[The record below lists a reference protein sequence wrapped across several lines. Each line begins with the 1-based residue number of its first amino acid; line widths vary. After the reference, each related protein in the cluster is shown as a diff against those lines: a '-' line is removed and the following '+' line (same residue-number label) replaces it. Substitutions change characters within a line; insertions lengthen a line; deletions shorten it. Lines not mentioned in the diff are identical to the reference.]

1 MFFWTLKRRG
11 NRRQESSGMMA
22 AERDQER
29 DQERSSAAVI
39 LPRNRERKALQSTP
53 CSSAAAGGLRISASR
68 WTSAL
73 HPTTV
78 SPGPTVQRRST
89 TMEKVEL
96 LICSTFF
103 LLMQSTPTAPV
114 TVTTKQPLVEVH
126 ENESAVLSCE
136 FQTQADPT
144 PRIEWKKRTETSVR
158 FIYFRKEFLEDLVG
172 RATIEGA
179 TITIQKV
186 TQMDAAVYHCEVS
199 ASQDTVSLGETNV
212 TLRVLVP
219 PNTPSCEVPSSALT
233 GTRVTLRCWD
243 RQSVPPA
250 TYSWFKDNKLLS
262 VNRASNTTYALDPR
276 AGTLEFNPISRADSG
291 RYHCEASNGV
301 GAPKSCKGNHIHI
314 DDVDVSAVVVGVV
327 LVTLLLALCSLVGCY
342 TYRQG
347 YLSRECRPPW
357 AVGRRRSG
365 KWMQPDASS
374 TKDSHLSM
382 SLPVCLP
389 VCLCPQKAAED

>member
-1 MFFWTLKRRG
+1 
-11 NRRQESSGMMA
+11 
-22 AERDQER
+22 
-29 DQERSSAAVI
+29 
-39 LPRNRERKALQSTP
+39 
-53 CSSAAAGGLRISASR
+53 
-68 WTSAL
+68 
-73 HPTTV
+73 
-78 SPGPTVQRRST
+78 
-89 TMEKVEL
+89 
-96 LICSTFF
+96 
-103 LLMQSTPTAPV
+103 MQSTPTAPV

-144 PRIEWKKRTETSVR
+144 PRIEWKKRTETSVH

-301 GAPKSCKGNHIHI
+301 GVPKSCKGNHIHI

-374 TKDSHLSM
+374 TRLTPVHVSPRLSPCV
-382 SLPVCLP
+382 SLS
-389 VCLCPQKAAED
+389 AEGRRGR

>member
-1 MFFWTLKRRG
+1 
-11 NRRQESSGMMA
+11 
-22 AERDQER
+22 
-29 DQERSSAAVI
+29 
-39 LPRNRERKALQSTP
+39 
-53 CSSAAAGGLRISASR
+53 
-68 WTSAL
+68 
-73 HPTTV
+73 
-78 SPGPTVQRRST
+78 
-89 TMEKVEL
+89 MEKVEL
-96 LICSTFF
+96 LICSAFF

-144 PRIEWKKRTETSVR
+144 PRIEWKKRTETSVH

-276 AGTLEFNPISRADSG
+276 AGTLVRNTPHTHTHTHTHLKFLMVSHFQHLTDISYAVVSLCVEQEFNPISRADSG

-301 GAPKSCKGNHIHI
+301 GVPKSCKGNHIHI

-347 YLSRECRPPW
+347 YLSQ
-357 AVGRRRSG
+357 GRRGRSFWISQCHG
-365 KWMQPDASS
+365 VTQISS
-374 TKDSHLSM
+374 QNLHGADDTNTSYVSSATDVSAPPAVACVCVYNRERERESHSTTHLNILSAHYTIKGNM
-382 SLPVCLP
+382 YFCFTPIELRDPFRS
-389 VCLCPQKAAED
+389 